1 MIAGAQMRAARAL
14 LGLDQRDLARLSG
27 LSLPTIQRMET
38 SAGSVRA
45 VVDSLEKV
53 LGALAAAGVEMI
65 QDGAPSAGTGRGV
78 RLMERTER
86 KRVLHAAQPEAVPP
100 TAIPGRRSGP
110 SAGPCGVGGLTS
122 TALRP

>member
-1 MIAGAQMRAARAL
+1 MRAARAL

-53 LGALAAAGVEMI
+53 MGALAAAGVEMI
-65 QDGAPSAGTGRGV
+65 QDGAPSSGTGRGV
-78 RLMERTER
+78 RLIERTER
-86 KRVLHAAQPEAVPP
+86 KRVPDAAQLEAVSTIGNPRPP
-100 TAIPGRRSGP
+100 
-110 SAGPCGVGGLTS
+110 
-122 TALRP
+122 LRL

>member
-38 SAGSVRA
+38 SVGSVRA

-53 LGALAAAGVEMI
+53 LGALTAAGVEMI
-65 QDGAPSAGTGRGV
+65 QDGAPSAGAGRGV
-78 RLMERTER
+78 RLIDRREMR
-86 KRVLHAAQPEAVPP
+86 RVLPAVQMEAAISASKP
-100 TAIPGRRSGP
+100 P
-110 SAGPCGVGGLTS
+110 SALG
-122 TALRP
+122 R

>member
-1 MIAGAQMRAARAL
+1 MRAARAL

-38 SAGSVRA
+38 SVGSVRA

-78 RLMERTER
+78 RLIERPER
-86 KRVLHAAQPEAVPP
+86 RRTTQSMRREAAARIGNPTGPP
-100 TAIPGRRSGP
+100 IR
-110 SAGPCGVGGLTS
+110 
-122 TALRP
+122 